1 LIIIDYYI
9 PLSVLKL
16 NYDMIVQR
24 LKRDISTDMELA
36 EKYYSILSAINNLHL
51 TEREIQLIA
60 FTAIKGNI
68 TFANVR
74 EEFCKTYKS
83 TSPTINNIVSKLKK
97 IGVFVKENGK
107 VKVNP
112 IISIDFKKDITLD
125 IRLVH
130 EEANINVGEGMDNQ
144 ENGNQPS
151 DIRENN

>member
-1 LIIIDYYI
+1 
-9 PLSVLKL
+9 
-16 NYDMIVQR
+16 MIVQK
-24 LKRDISTDMELA
+24 LKRDVSTDMELA

-97 IGVFVKENGK
+97 IGIFIKESGK

-112 IISIDFKKDITLD
+112 IISIDFKKDLTLD
-125 IRLVH
+125 IKLVH
-130 EEANINVGEGMDNQ
+130 EEANVNVSEGVDHQ
-144 ENGNQPS
+144 EDGN
-151 DIRENN
+151 